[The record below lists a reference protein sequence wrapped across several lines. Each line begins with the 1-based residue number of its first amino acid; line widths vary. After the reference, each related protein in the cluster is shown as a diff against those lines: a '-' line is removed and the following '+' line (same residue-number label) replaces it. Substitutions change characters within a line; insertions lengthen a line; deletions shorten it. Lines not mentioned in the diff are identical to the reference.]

1 MSQKPTSSKG
11 LEFSVRALDRLF
23 LRVSRFSIPRVES
36 SRIMFLGLD
45 KHKHLGEPRTV
56 NVHVE
61 Y

>member
-23 LRVSRFSIPRVES
+23 LRVSRFSIPRVS
-36 SRIMFLGLD
+36 LFLFLGLD
-45 KHKHLGEPRTV
+45 KHLGEPRTV